1 MTGGN
6 WAGPRESQEPMA
18 QGGSGAYVAYGL
30 HFVQVVMVAHRVK
43 LAEQVVQHRH
53 QLLSPHPPSRPMTG
67 QLQRSA
73 SAGEWP
79 PTIITCTSR
88 GPTAEHIRL
97 YNHSFFDNTL

>member
-30 HFVQVVMVAHRVK
+30 HFVQFVMVAHCVK

-79 PTIITCTSR
+79 QSYHYVYESWAHCRAHQIVQP
-88 GPTAEHIRL
+88 
-97 YNHSFFDNTL
+97 